1 MIANLPSH
9 CARALSARVERLLL
23 GRSLRA
29 RAARALLPL
38 LGTALFWLAVTVPL
52 DLWNQ
57 LWFAAGCLALAFWI
71 RRYNSRPSIMIM
83 IALSLLVSSR
93 YIYWRATETLQ
104 VGSALDLAFAV
115 GLGLAELYAFAV
127 LVLGFVQTAWPL
139 HRQPLPLPLDPGVW
153 PTVDIFITTYDEPLE
168 VVKPTVFAA
177 LALDWPADKIRVYVL
192 DDGRRAEFGQFCD
205 EVGVRH
211 VTRADNRHAK
221 AGNINAALPA
231 SDGEFIAVFDCD
243 HIPTRSFLQIAM
255 GWFVANPRIAM
266 LQTPHYFFSPDPF
279 EKNLSTFHRTPNEGE
294 LFYGLIQDGNDL
306 WNASF
311 FCGSCAVLRRAAL
324 LEIGG
329 IAIETVTEDAH
340 TALKLHRRGYETA
353 YLGIPQA
360 AGLATESLASHV
372 GQRIRWARGM
382 AQIFRVD
389 NPLLGRGLKP
399 GQRLCYL
406 NAMMHFFYGL
416 PRMIFLTAPLAYL
429 VFGAHVIA
437 ASAIEI
443 ALFALPHLLHSNLT
457 NSHIQ
462 GRFRHLFW
470 NEVYESV
477 LAWYIFRPTLYAFI
491 NPRAGK
497 FNVTAKGGVIASG
510 YFDWVISRPFVVL
523 LGLNLLGFV
532 LGILRLTLW
541 QDGETTTVLLNLAW
555 TAENLMILGAATA
568 VASETRQMRH
578 KHRIDMRI
586 PATLHLAGGHTMA
599 CETENFSEG
608 GLSLMLPA
616 PLPLAAGERFELAL
630 CHGTEEYLFP
640 VEVVQSGGRQLRLKL
655 HELTL
660 RQQTELVRC
669 TFARGDAWLRSWG
682 ASTPDVPLHSLGQI
696 ASIGVGGII
705 EFARLA
711 GAEIRKRLGGG
722 AKAVAKP
729 GAEGGTA

>member
-1 MIANLPSH
+1 MIANLPSR
-9 CARALSARVERLLL
+9 CAHALSARVERLLQ
-23 GRSLRA
+23 GQSWHA
-29 RAARALLPL
+29 RAARMLLPL
-38 LGTALFWLAVTVPL
+38 LGVTLFWLGVTVPL

-71 RRYNSRPSIMIM
+71 RRYNSRPSIMVM

-93 YIYWRATETLQ
+93 YVYWRATETLQ

-311 FCGSCAVLRRAAL
+311 FCGSCAVLRRSAL

-497 FNVTAKGGVIASG
+497 FNVTAKGGVVASG

-523 LGLNLLGFV
+523 LGLNLIGFA

-616 PLPLAAGERFELAL
+616 VPPLVPGERFQLAL

-640 VEVVQSGGRQLRLKL
+640 VEVVQAGGRQLRLKL
-655 HELTL
+655 HDLTMQ
-660 RQQTELVRC
+660 QQTELVRC
-669 TFARGDAWLRSWG
+669 TFARSDAWLRSWG
-682 ASTPDVPLHSLGQI
+682 ASAPDVPLHSLAQI
-696 ASIGVGGII
+696 ASIGAGGII

-711 GAEIRKRLGGG
+711 GAEIRKRLGG
-722 AKAVAKP
+722 AKAAAKP
-729 GAEGGTA
+729 GTEGGAA